1 MATRQFDYAA
11 IQEIYSNMNK
21 TIGTAAD
28 ADSIAGILNNLDRE
42 VQEYIGVC
50 DEAIYGPLANQLL
63 LDWFN
68 TASNFPNFVENFNN
82 WSQLVAM
89 SGGDYAQFESDV
101 AGFRELNP
109 LGTYSGEATSN
120 FIETGKYSAYTKE
133 DIDTMSNS
141 VLALYAEVGD
151 AYFVD
156 TNMVEYEKMRK
167 TMDIVM
173 FGIQGV
179 TTILSIIPAAKL
191 IGTGGKVAGTAAKTT
206 ATTGAKAIGSTSVK
220 ALTGGAAAKTG
231 TGVMSKLAGKIV
243 PKVTAA
249 GAKIAGV
256 ARAAATGVANFGKK
270 IGSKVS
276 SSAIVKS
283 AKSLVTKIAK
293 PIKAAGAKISTGF
306 KSVVGKVSAKGTGA
320 TASTAFK
327 TVTGKTAGLTDDV
340 LKEATKIVN
349 KQTVKTTLNGKTYST
364 VAELA
369 DDFAKGS
376 INYKDFT
383 KGFNAMI
390 NHSPMDNVTKF
401 AVRDYMV
408 HKATTD
414 VAFQNAL
421 RVELS
426 QAAPELALQNT
437 LKAGTSQTIPQLTTE
452 VGTKEIITTATVKDV
467 VEIASPAARVKG
479 LRTVLYE
486 LGLQGVQEVSQN
498 TFTAPAEIINS
509 GIAA

>member
-206 ATTGAKAIGSTSVK
+206 ATTGAKALGTSGTK
-220 ALTGGAAAKTG
+220 ALTTKAAAKTG
-231 TGVMSKLAGKIV
+231 TGVMSKLAGKV
-243 PKVTAA
+243 APKVTAA

-270 IGSKVS
+270 IGAKVS

-293 PIKAAGAKISTGF
+293 PFKAVGAKISTGF
-306 KSVVGKVSAKGTGA
+306 KSVASKVSAKGTGA
-320 TASTAFK
+320 AASSSFK
-327 TVTGKTAGLTDDV
+327 TVFGKSAGLTDDAM
-340 LKEATKIVN
+340 KDIVKNLN
-349 KQTVKTTLNGKTYST
+349 KKAVKTTLNGKTYST
-364 VAELA
+364 VAEIA
-369 DDFAKGS
+369 DDFAKGA
-376 INYKDFT
+376 IDRT
-383 KGFNAMI
+383 GFNKLVSGMFDM
-390 NHSPMDNVTKF
+390 SDDVVKDNVKKYFINAASDSQF
-401 AVRDYMV
+401 AMRVNSELGRNLPSVINSASSSALDPTIRTELGSL
-408 HKATTD
+408 ATASASA
-414 VAFQNAL
+414 V
-421 RVELS
+421 
-426 QAAPELALQNT
+426 
-437 LKAGTSQTIPQLTTE
+437 
-452 VGTKEIITTATVKDV
+452 
-467 VEIASPAARVKG
+467 ASPAAKINTMKI
-479 LRTVLYE
+479 LLYE

-498 TFTAPAEIINS
+498 TFTAPTEIINS
-509 GIAA
+509 GAAA